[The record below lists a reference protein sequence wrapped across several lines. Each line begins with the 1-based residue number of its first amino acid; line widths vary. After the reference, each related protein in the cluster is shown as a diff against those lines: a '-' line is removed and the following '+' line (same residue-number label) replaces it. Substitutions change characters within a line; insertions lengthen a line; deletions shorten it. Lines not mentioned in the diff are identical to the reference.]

1 MKKWITSEPSRMK
14 WIIAIIITALLC
26 LYFFASNISGG
37 VSDTPHVIQSSVFP
51 QMDNHITFRLD
62 APASAVKN
70 YGKDCLNT
78 MLGTDWLCH
87 GQSLSLSIAP

>member
-1 MKKWITSEPSRMK
+1 MK
-14 WIIAIIITALLC
+14 WIIAVIVSILLAL
-26 LYFFASNISGG
+26 FFFTSNIMGG
-37 VSDTPHVIQSSVFP
+37 VSDTPRVIQSSVLP

-70 YGKDCLNT
+70 YGEDCINT

-87 GQSLSLSIAP
+87 GQSLRLSITP